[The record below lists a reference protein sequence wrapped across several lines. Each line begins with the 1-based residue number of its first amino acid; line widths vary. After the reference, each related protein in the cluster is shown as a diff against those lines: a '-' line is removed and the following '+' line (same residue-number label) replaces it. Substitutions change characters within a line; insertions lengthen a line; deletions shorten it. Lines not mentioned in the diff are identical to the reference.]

1 MRLVYDILKQM
12 RFLEIILYFLIC
24 FHCINVGY
32 RLYYFSVRNR
42 SVIQAIKINI
52 FCKTRY
58 VQDFSYR
65 GEFFIHSKCSIIGN
79 YRRYH
84 KRNMRNIMNMRN
96 KKRITLPKEKPLT
109 DSPSTINLVNSNG
122 LFKEKVKKQQE
133 TIVLP
138 KDKPLTDSPSTT
150 NLEDSKK
157 LFKEKVEKQKE
168 TVTLHKERPLTD
180 SPTTKP
186 VEDSKKLSKEKVEK
200 QKETITLPPLSS
212 PLSNSSSTQS
222 FHQPDNSSFFPWD
235 DGIDYDDVCNKL
247 LNILRS
253 FKGPKIINN
262 GKHGGLGHK
271 FISLYYTIT
280 YALVLQRPLYS
291 IILSLFLISS

>member
-42 SVIQAIKINI
+42 SVVQAIKINI

-96 KKRITLPKEKPLT
+96 KERITLPKEKPFT
-109 DSPSTINLVNSNG
+109 ESPSTINLVNSNG

-150 NLEDSKK
+150 KLEDSKK

-168 TVTLHKERPLTD
+168 TN
-180 SPTTKP
+180 
-186 VEDSKKLSKEKVEK
+186 
-200 QKETITLPPLSS
+200 TLPPLSS

-222 FHQPDNSSFFPWD
+222 FHQPDHSSFFPWD
-235 DGIDYDDVCNKL
+235 DGIDYGDVCNKL

>member
-52 FCKTRY
+52 FCKTKY

-84 KRNMRNIMNMRN
+84 KS
-96 KKRITLPKEKPLT
+96 E
-109 DSPSTINLVNSNG
+109 

-150 NLEDSKK
+150 KLEDSKK

-168 TVTLHKERPLTD
+168 TV
-180 SPTTKP
+180 
-186 VEDSKKLSKEKVEK
+186 
-200 QKETITLPPLSS
+200 TLPPLSS

-222 FHQPDNSSFFPWD
+222 FHQPDYSSFFPWD

-247 LNILRS
+247 LNILRN